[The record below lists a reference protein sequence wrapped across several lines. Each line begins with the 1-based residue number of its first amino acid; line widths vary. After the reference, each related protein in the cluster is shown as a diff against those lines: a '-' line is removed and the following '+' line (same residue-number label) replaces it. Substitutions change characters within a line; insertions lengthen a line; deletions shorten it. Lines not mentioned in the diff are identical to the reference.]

1 MLFINKTLRR
11 RAAPTLIGR
20 TDDERSL
27 LQIEQ
32 VFSKLT
38 RLLRSADN
46 NNMITAYNK
55 TNKSF
60 VVTPIVRTI
69 YFVYP
74 KIYDSTNLILQI
86 LNILNKRKPA
96 DV

>member
-1 MLFINKTLRR
+1 MLFINNTFKR
-11 RAAPTLIGR
+11 RATPTLIGR
-20 TDDERSL
+20 TDDERSP
-27 LQIEQ
+27 LQIDQ

-38 RLLRSADN
+38 RLLLSADN

-60 VVTPIVRTI
+60 IVTLIVRTI

-96 DV
+96 GI